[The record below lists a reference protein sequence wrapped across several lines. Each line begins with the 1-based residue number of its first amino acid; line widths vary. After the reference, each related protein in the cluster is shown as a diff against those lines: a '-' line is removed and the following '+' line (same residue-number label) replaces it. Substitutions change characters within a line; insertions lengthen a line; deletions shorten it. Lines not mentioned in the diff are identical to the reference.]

1 MTTFV
6 IAMTLLL
13 AGMSTLLVGTDWLD
27 RVSEERGLLDPEA
40 TPEMAPAHTGR
51 STR

>member
-27 RVSEERGLLDPEA
+27 RVSDQRATLDLRE
-40 TPEMAPAHTGR
+40 TGR
-51 STR
+51 RTKVDR